1 MKSSTAYI
9 AMGAFVNCCNTKH
22 LILMLLTNLEIP
34 SAKVEWLYRAW
45 VNTII
50 IVCGSLIVGH

>member
-50 IVCGSLIVGH
+50 IVCGS